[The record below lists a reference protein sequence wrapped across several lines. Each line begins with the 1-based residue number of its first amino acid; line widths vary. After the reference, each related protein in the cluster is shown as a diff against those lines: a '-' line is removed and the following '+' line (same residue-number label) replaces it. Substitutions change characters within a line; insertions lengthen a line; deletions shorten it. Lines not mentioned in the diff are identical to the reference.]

1 MTTKTEPPV
10 YTVFL
15 CNGPFCDET
24 TENIRLEGVQP
35 DELNVLLSIAGRQP
49 YIDIVVRYYAQ
60 EVSE

>member
-24 TENIRLEGVQP
+24 AENIRLEGVHS

-49 YIDIVVRYYAQ
+49 YIDIVVRPYAR
-60 EVSE
+60 EVYE